1 MKVFHVCQKSTA
13 NGFGRYEK
21 LVTSTIPTYYRIY
34 SRKQPE
40 STLYLDFRKKTVKV
54 SIDACYNFRSKWTFL
69 NINNFRWKWTF
80 QLSLKVKKLD
90 DPPPPICYNFLYP
103 TSYNKVWQNNIT
115 EQFHDLKWINI
126 MVSFVYFYILLQANN
141 QLVWITISNV
151 WKLADH
157 IQLKYWQ

>member
-1 MKVFHVCQKSTA
+1 MIPHLPFA
-13 NGFGRYEK
+13 
-21 LVTSTIPTYYRIY
+21 TI
-34 SRKQPE
+34 
-40 STLYLDFRKKTVKV
+40 
-54 SIDACYNFRSKWTFL
+54 
-69 NINNFRWKWTF
+69 
-80 QLSLKVKKLD
+80 
-90 DPPPPICYNFLYP
+90 
-103 TSYNKVWQNNIT
+103 SYILLRTTKVWQNNIT